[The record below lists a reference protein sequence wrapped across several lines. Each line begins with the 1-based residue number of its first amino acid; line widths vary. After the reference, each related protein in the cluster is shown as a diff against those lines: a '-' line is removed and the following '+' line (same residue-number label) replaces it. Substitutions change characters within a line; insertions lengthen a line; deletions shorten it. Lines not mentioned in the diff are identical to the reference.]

1 MSSQNSR
8 VAVNGC
14 SDAPGGSTIGR
25 IVTAGTPRRPWPV
38 RFRHHAMGQRSAPP
52 SGRRTER
59 SLRSPAHQPLRSA
72 CANEGGPVPWAQ
84 AQMAFTL
91 AFHIVPGP
99 SPEPDTTSLEGA
111 PHAMRDVD
119 GDPRAVRSGS
129 GELMAPRVLV
139 VGGGFAGVGCA
150 RELARKHIDVTLID
164 QNDYHQFQPLLYQLA
179 TAQIAVTDI
188 ARPLRGIFAKSKQVR
203 VVTGTVTGVDTS
215 TRTVSMEDGPDI
227 NGDVLVLAA
236 GAQPNFFDTPG
247 AAQHAFPLYSV
258 DDAERLRS
266 RLLG

>member
-1 MSSQNSR
+1 MS
-8 VAVNGC
+8 
-14 SDAPGGSTIGR
+14 
-25 IVTAGTPRRPWPV
+25 
-38 RFRHHAMGQRSAPP
+38 
-52 SGRRTER
+52 
-59 SLRSPAHQPLRSA
+59 
-72 CANEGGPVPWAQ
+72 
-84 AQMAFTL
+84 
-91 AFHIVPGP
+91 
-99 SPEPDTTSLEGA
+99 
-111 PHAMRDVD
+111 PHV
-119 GDPRAVRSGS
+119 V
-129 GELMAPRVLV
+129 V

-150 RELARKHIDVTLID
+150 RELAHKHIDVTLID

-227 NGDVLVLAA
+227 DGDVLVLAA

-247 AAQHAFPLYSV
+247 AAEHAFPLYSV

-266 RLLG
+266 RLLGVFDSADRDPSLIDKGALTFVVVGAGPTGVETAGALAD